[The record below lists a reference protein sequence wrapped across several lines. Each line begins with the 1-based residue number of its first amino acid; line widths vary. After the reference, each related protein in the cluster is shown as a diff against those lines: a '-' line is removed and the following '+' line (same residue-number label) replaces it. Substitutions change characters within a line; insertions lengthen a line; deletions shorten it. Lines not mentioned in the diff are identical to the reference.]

1 MLSGTAEAERFPRT
15 VLAIIFINQIVPVH
29 VPDVCFVQFP
39 LIISAANDVETR
51 IIGVI
56 IDAVIVKRHQHALVD
71 GVF

>member
-1 MLSGTAEAERFPRT
+1 MLPGAAEAQCFARS
-15 VLAIIFINQIVPVH
+15 IFAVIFVDQIVPVH
-29 VPDVCFVQFP
+29 IPDVCFVQFP